1 MSTST
6 YSLLRQRQD
15 LTLPAETER
24 QLINEATQVI
34 LREHGVFKPE
44 DAEGLRIAGQVLQT
58 LIQDRGLSV
67 PMNELLRLKKRVL
80 SELSGYGFLDQLLPP
95 ERTDLQEIALTSAGR
110 VFVRRKEGT
119 AFEHLDD
126 LRVTPD
132 EAWRVT
138 DALLGPQSKALN
150 EATPTVD
157 ARLLPTKHNPGGG
170 RLKFLHPV
178 LTGDPYPTLNLRLYE
193 PQAPHPDQIV
203 AWEMATWELMG
214 ALGEAVQHN
223 LRIMIGGGTS
233 TGKTTFL
240 AALCDYLPD
249 HERIVKIEDP
259 TEIFLN
265 KPHVQAIEARP
276 VPPGSDVPP
285 YTIANGVDDAMRMA
299 PDRLIV
305 GEVRTGQAALALF
318 RAQMSD
324 HPGLTTFHA
333 ESPAAAVHR
342 LAVIMFADAQVRFAP
357 AKSLF
362 VQAVD
367 VYVQLHFD
375 DHGIRRVHGVWEI
388 EPELQGGDVAFQPV
402 FEPGFRRVGTIEQ
415 RRAHA

>member
-1 MSTST
+1 MSST
-6 YSLLRQRQD
+6 YQQLTQHR
-15 LTLPAETER
+15 TLPVETRRE
-24 QLINEATQVI
+24 LIDAATRVI
-34 LREHGVFKPE
+34 LREHGVFQP
-44 DAEGLRIAGQVLQT
+44 DDPEGLQIAGRVLQD
-58 LIQDRGLSV
+58 LAQAQSIPL
-67 PMNELLRLKKRVL
+67 PMREILRLKKRVL

-95 ERTDLQEIALTSAGR
+95 ERTDLQEIALTSEGAMW
-110 VFVRRKEGT
+110 VRRKQGP
-119 AFEHLDD
+119 AFEPVAD
-126 LRVTPD
+126 LGVTPD

-138 DALLGPQSKALN
+138 DAILGPQSKALN

-157 ARLLPTKHNPGGG
+157 ARLLPTKHNPAGG

-178 LTGDPYPTLNLRLYE
+178 LTGGQYPSLNLRLYE
-193 PQAPHPDQIV
+193 PTAPKPDQIV
-203 AWEMATWELMG
+203 DWEMATYEIMGEL
-214 ALGEAVQHN
+214 ANAVRNN

-240 AALCDYLPD
+240 SALCDYLPE

-259 TEIFLN
+259 TEIFLD
-265 KPHVQAIEARP
+265 KPHVQNIEARP

-285 YTIANGVDDAMRMA
+285 YTISNGVDDAMRMA

-305 GEVRTGQAALALF
+305 GEVRTGTAALALF

-333 ESPAAAVHR
+333 KNPEAAVHR

-375 DHGIRRVHGVWEI
+375 EQGLRRVHGVWEI
-388 EPELQGGDVAFQPV
+388 APELQGGNVKFYPI
-402 FEPGFRRVGTIEQ
+402 FEPGFQRVGEITQ
-415 RRAHA
+415 RRAYG

>member
-1 MSTST
+1 
-6 YSLLRQRQD
+6 
-15 LTLPAETER
+15 
-24 QLINEATQVI
+24 
-34 LREHGVFKPE
+34 
-44 DAEGLRIAGQVLQT
+44 
-58 LIQDRGLSV
+58 
-67 PMNELLRLKKRVL
+67 
-80 SELSGYGFLDQLLPP
+80 
-95 ERTDLQEIALTSAGR
+95 
-110 VFVRRKEGT
+110 
-119 AFEHLDD
+119 
-126 LRVTPD
+126 
-132 EAWRVT
+132 
-138 DALLGPQSKALN
+138 
-150 EATPTVD
+150 
-157 ARLLPTKHNPGGG
+157 
-170 RLKFLHPV
+170 LKFLHPV

>member
-1 MSTST
+1 MW
-6 YSLLRQRQD
+6 
-15 LTLPAETER
+15 
-24 QLINEATQVI
+24 
-34 LREHGVFKPE
+34 
-44 DAEGLRIAGQVLQT
+44 
-58 LIQDRGLSV
+58 
-67 PMNELLRLKKRVL
+67 
-80 SELSGYGFLDQLLPP
+80 
-95 ERTDLQEIALTSAGR
+95 
-110 VFVRRKEGT
+110 VRRKQGT
-119 AFEHLDD
+119 AFEALD
-126 LRVTPD
+126 LTVTAD

-138 DALLGPQSKALN
+138 DAILGPQSKALN

-157 ARLLPTKHNPGGG
+157 ARLLPTKHNPAGG

-178 LTGDPYPTLNLRLYE
+178 LTGGQYPTLNLRLYE
-193 PQAPHPDQIV
+193 PTAPTPDQIV
-203 AWEMATWELMG
+203 AWQMASWELMG
-214 ALGEAVQHN
+214 ALGDAVRSN

-240 AALCDYLPD
+240 AALCDYLPE

-259 TEIFLN
+259 TEIFLA
-265 KPHVQAIEARP
+265 KPHVQDLEARP

-305 GEVRTGQAALALF
+305 GEVRTGRAALALF

-333 ESPAAAVHR
+333 ESPDAAVHR

-375 DHGIRRVHGVWEI
+375 DQGIRRVHGVWEI
-388 EPELQGGDVAFQPV
+388 EPELKGGDVEFQPI
-402 FEPGFRRVGTIEQ
+402 FAPGFQRVGQIRQ
-415 RRAHA
+415 RRAHR

>member
-1 MSTST
+1 MSST
-6 YSLLRQRQD
+6 YRKLRQRQGHRLAAD
-15 LTLPAETER
+15 VER
-24 QLINEATQVI
+24 QLIDAATHVI

-44 DAEGLRIAGQVLQT
+44 DSEGLRIAGQVLQT
-58 LIQDRGLSV
+58 LIQDQGLAV
-67 PMNELLRLKKRVL
+67 PMNALLRLKKRVL

-95 ERTDLQEIALTSAGR
+95 ERTDLQEIVLTSAGQ
-110 VFVRRKEGT
+110 VFVRRKQGK
-119 AFEHLDD
+119 AFEPLAE
-126 LRVTPD
+126 LQVTPN

-150 EATPTVD
+150 EATPSVD
-157 ARLLPTKHNPGGG
+157 ARLLPTQHNPGGG

-178 LTGDPYPTLNLRLYE
+178 LTGGPYPTLNLRLYE
-193 PQAPHPDQIV
+193 PQAPEPEQLV
-203 AWEMATWELMG
+203 AWQMATWELLG
-214 ALGEAVQHN
+214 ALGAAVRNN
-223 LRIMIGGGTS
+223 LRVMIGGGTS

-240 AALCDYLPD
+240 SALCDYLPD

-265 KPHVQAIEARP
+265 KPHVQDIEARP

-285 YTIANGVDDAMRMA
+285 YTIAHGVDDALRMA

-305 GEVRTGQAALALF
+305 GEVRTGRPALALF

-367 VYVQLHFD
+367 LYVQLHFD
-375 DHGIRRVHGVWEI
+375 DQGVRRVHGVWEI
-388 EPELQGGDVAFQPV
+388 APELQGGDVQFHPIFA
-402 FEPGFRRVGTIEQ
+402 PGFERVGEIQQ
-415 RRAHA
+415 RRTHT

>member
-1 MSTST
+1 MSST
-6 YSLLRQRQD
+6 YRTLRQRQNVS
-15 LTLPAETER
+15 LPADVEQ
-24 QLINEATQVI
+24 QLIDAAAHVI
-34 LREHGVFKPE
+34 LREHGVFPPE
-44 DAEGLRIAGQVLQT
+44 DAAGLRIAGQVLQT
-58 LIQDRGLSV
+58 LIQDQGLAV
-67 PMNELLRLKKRVL
+67 PLNDLLRLKKRVL

-95 ERTDLQEIALTSAGR
+95 ERTDLQEIVLTSQGQ
-110 VFVRRKEGT
+110 VFVRRKQGA
-119 AFEHLDD
+119 AFEPLTA
-126 LRVTPD
+126 LQVTPD

-150 EATPTVD
+150 EATPSVD
-157 ARLLPTKHNPGGG
+157 ARLPPTPHNPGGG

-193 PQAPHPDQIV
+193 PQAPQPAQLV
-203 AWEMATWELMG
+203 AWEMATEELLA
-214 ALGEAVQHN
+214 ALGEAVRRK
-223 LRIMIGGGTS
+223 LRVMIGGGTS

-240 AALCDYLPD
+240 SALCAYLPD
-249 HERIVKIEDP
+249 HERIVKLEDP
-259 TEIFLN
+259 TEIFLD
-265 KPHVQAIEARP
+265 KPHVQDVEARP

-285 YTIANGVDDAMRMA
+285 YTIADGVDDALRMA

-305 GEVRTGQAALALF
+305 GEVRTGRAALALF

-333 ESPAAAVHR
+333 ESPAAAAHR

-357 AKSLF
+357 AKRLF

-375 DHGIRRVHGVWEI
+375 AQGIRRVHGVWEI
-388 EPELQGGDVAFQPV
+388 APELQGGDVQFRPIFA
-402 FEPGFRRVGTIEQ
+402 PGFKRVGEFQQ
-415 RRAHA
+415 RRTYA

>member
-1 MSTST
+1 MSST
-6 YSLLRQRQD
+6 YRKLRQRQGHR
-15 LTLPAETER
+15 LPEDVER
-24 QLINEATQVI
+24 QLIDAATHVI
-34 LREHGVFKPE
+34 LREHGVFQPE
-44 DAEGLRIAGQVLQT
+44 DAAGLRIAGQVLQT
-58 LIQDRGLSV
+58 LIQDQGLAV
-67 PMNELLRLKKRVL
+67 PMADLLRLKKRVL

-95 ERTDLQEIALTSAGR
+95 ERTDLQEIVLTSQGQ
-110 VFVRRKEGT
+110 VFVRRKQGP
-119 AFEHLDD
+119 AFEPLAA
-126 LRVTPD
+126 LQVTPD

-150 EATPTVD
+150 EATPSVD
-157 ARLLPTKHNPGGG
+157 ARLLPTQHNPGGG

-193 PQAPHPDQIV
+193 PQAPQPEQLV
-203 AWEMATWELMG
+203 AWQMATEELMD
-214 ALGEAVQHN
+214 ALGEAVRNN
-223 LRIMIGGGTS
+223 LRVMIGGGTS

-240 AALCDYLPD
+240 SALCAYLPD

-265 KPHVQAIEARP
+265 KPHVQDIEARP

-285 YTIANGVDDAMRMA
+285 YTIAHGVDDAMRMA

-305 GEVRTGQAALALF
+305 GEVRTGRAALALF

-375 DHGIRRVHGVWEI
+375 DQGLRRVHGVWEI
-388 EPELQGGDVAFQPV
+388 APELQGGDVQFHPV
-402 FEPGFRRVGTIEQ
+402 FAPGFKRVGEFQQ
-415 RRAHA
+415 RRTPA

>member
-1 MSTST
+1 MSST
-6 YSLLRQRQD
+6 YQQLTRHR
-15 LTLPAETER
+15 TLPAETQRE
-24 QLINEATQVI
+24 LIAAATRVI
-34 LREHGVFKPE
+34 LREHGVFRP
-44 DAEGLRIAGQVLQT
+44 DDPEGLQIAGAVLQD
-58 LIQDRGLSV
+58 LAQAQSIPL
-67 PMNELLRLKKRVL
+67 PMRDLLRLKKRVL

-95 ERTDLQEIALTSAGR
+95 ERTDLQEIALTSAGA
-110 VFVRRKEGT
+110 VWVRRKQGT
-119 AFEHLDD
+119 AFEAVD
-126 LRVTPD
+126 LTVTAD

-138 DALLGPQSKALN
+138 DAILGPQSKALN

-157 ARLLPTKHNPGGG
+157 ARLLPTKHNPAGG

-178 LTGDPYPTLNLRLYE
+178 LTGGQYPTLNLRLYE
-193 PQAPHPDQIV
+193 PTAPQPEQIV
-203 AWEMATWELMG
+203 AWEMASWEIMG
-214 ALGEAVQHN
+214 ALGEAVRHN

-240 AALCDYLPD
+240 SALCDYLPE

-259 TEIFLN
+259 TEIFLA
-265 KPHVQAIEARP
+265 KPHVQDIEARP

-285 YTIANGVDDAMRMA
+285 YTISDGVDDAMRMA

-305 GEVRTGQAALALF
+305 GEVRTGTAALALF

-375 DHGIRRVHGVWEI
+375 AQGRRRVHGVWEI
-388 EPELQGGDVAFQPV
+388 DPELQGGDVQFHPV
-402 FEPGFRRVGTIEQ
+402 FASDFRRVGELTT
-415 RRAHA
+415 RRAHT